1 MDGMFVLHCFL
12 HIFRLVLLC
21 PAAVVLVL
29 LARSVGKILTEYI
42 LQGSWL

>member
-1 MDGMFVLHCFL
+1 MDGMFYTF
-12 HIFRLVLLC
+12 FRLVLLS